1 MHHLV
6 EKRFASKLG
15 IRESEIPSIVLTK
28 EEHRVFTKKWRECIQ
43 YGTNY
48 NEVSIEE
55 IITSYHKVYAD
66 YPDIIKTLDELF
78 NTLITP

>member
-28 EEHRVFTKKWRECIQ
+28 EEHRVFTKKWRDTIP
-43 YGTNY
+43 YGSNY
-48 NEVSIEE
+48 KNEVSIDDL
-55 IITSYHKVYAD
+55 ITIYHDIYAD
-66 YPDIIKTLDELF
+66 YPNIIEVLDNF
-78 NTLITP
+78 IQKIK